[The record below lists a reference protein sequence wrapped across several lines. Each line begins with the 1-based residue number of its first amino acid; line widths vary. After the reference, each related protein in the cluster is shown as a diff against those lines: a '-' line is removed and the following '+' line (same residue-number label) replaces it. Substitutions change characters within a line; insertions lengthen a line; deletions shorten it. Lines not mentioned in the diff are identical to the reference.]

1 MDDIKNP
8 PLGSRVV
15 ITPNGL
21 EVQTYD
27 REENDAIIKKIM
39 IKYAKTMKKLA
50 DYDKGFLDES

>member
-27 REENDAIIKKIM
+27 KEENEQAIKKIM
-39 IKYAKTMKKLA
+39 IKYAKTMKRLA
-50 DYDKGFLDES
+50 DYDKGLLDES